1 MPVYESWFAIAA
13 GERLVG
19 IFITEHKWASDM
31 HSMKIQNGLTSQL
44 WCGTNI
50 IFTSIDNPSTF
61 SSSSSSSVV
70 VSVSVCLPAC
80 DRPPTF

>member
-31 HSMKIQNGLTSQL
+31 HEDSKWTDQ
-44 WCGTNI
+44 
-50 IFTSIDNPSTF
+50 PA
-61 SSSSSSSVV
+61 VV
-70 VSVSVCLPAC
+70 WDQHHLHV
-80 DRPPTF
+80 DR